1 MSSLY
6 LTIYTMFHV
15 GSFWGISG
23 VNINYHDAKVLI
35 DILLIHPCICLNHWN
50 WQFCKMPN
58 CKKDYFGKFV
68 IRGKKKKKGQTV
80 VEGAYFRFKIR
91 RWNII
96 YIHCACKHTFIWGRS
111 YLPTINTQ
119 NIITN
124 NLKYMRIHIYMM
136 CYPISLSFF
145 PVDNLYSHHWNTQF
159 CSFFLGPMYLVL
171 ILKNNKNIPVVNQ
184 LHSQDQYTI

>member
-1 MSSLY
+1 M
-6 LTIYTMFHV
+6 TILQ
-15 GSFWGISG
+15 
-23 VNINYHDAKVLI
+23 NAKLQKRFFLEN
-35 DILLIHPCICLNHWN
+35 LLLGE
-50 WQFCKMPN
+50 K
-58 CKKDYFGKFV
+58 
-68 IRGKKKKKGQTV
+68 RKKKGQTV

-184 LHSQDQYTI
+184 LHSQDQYTIYFDSEFPLFSCFLALIIHVEDKRNAGLTWTWFYLPHTHSWYL